1 MLKAGGTQATLPWW
15 TTQLVQDPS
24 LEGPDR
30 PLIVLWENKMSRF
43 RIESWLRYDVLAE
56 LYLQALVFR
65 AAILS
70 ILFDRTQPVLRA
82 LCGVGF

>member
-1 MLKAGGTQATLPWW
+1 M
-15 TTQLVQDPS
+15 
-24 LEGPDR
+24 
-30 PLIVLWENKMSRF
+30 LWENKMSRF

-70 ILFDRTQPVLRA
+70 TLFDRTIRKP
-82 LCGVGF
+82 